1 MLAYLF
7 SVSREN
13 GSGFSF
19 LAKLKFLSPENTLAG
34 PQYGSLFVMLR
45 RLKKPRGVVIT
56 GMGCV
61 TPLGIGR
68 EAYWKALQRGESGVQ
83 RIESFDVSASPVKIA
98 AEVRGF
104 DWEAELN
111 PKDRRHVP
119 RTVPLALAA
128 AREALDDAR
137 LYPNDFSLTERRE
150 VGVILGTGGGGLAFT
165 EQQYEY
171 WYVGPRHKA
180 SVYTIPAST
189 HGGLS
194 SELSMAFGLRGLS
207 HIVSTGCTS
216 STDAIAYAAEHI
228 AVGRQEVMLAG
239 GVDAPI
245 APGIL
250 AGFNLMTVL
259 TNEWNDEPHR
269 ASRPF
274 SSNRSGIVL
283 GEGSWIYVLEERE
296 RAEARGAKIYAEIT
310 GYGATCDAYH
320 RVRLAENGEEPAR
333 AMQLALEDAGRNAAE
348 VDYVNLHGTSTLL
361 NDRIETHALKLA
373 FGDEAQHIPMSATKS
388 QIGHPQGAS
397 GAAGI
402 GATLCAM
409 HTNLIPPTIN
419 LDEADPVCDLDYVP
433 NTAREAT
440 VRIALCNC
448 IGFGSK
454 NSALV
459 IEKQ

>member
-1 MLAYLF
+1 
-7 SVSREN
+7 
-13 GSGFSF
+13 
-19 LAKLKFLSPENTLAG
+19 
-34 PQYGSLFVMLR
+34 MLR
-45 RLKKPRGVVIT
+45 GFTRPRRVVIT

-68 EAYWKALQRGESGVQ
+68 EAYWNALIAGKSGVR
-83 RIESFDVSASPVKIA
+83 RIETFDPSSFPVQIA
-98 AEVRGF
+98 AEVPSF
-104 DWEAELN
+104 DWEAQLN
-111 PKDRRHVP
+111 PKDRKHVP

-128 AREALDDAR
+128 AREAMADAR
-137 LYPNDFSLTERRE
+137 LFPQDMSLDERRAF
-150 VGVILGTGGGGLAFT
+150 GVELGTGGGGLAFT

-171 WYVGPRHKA
+171 WYVGPTTKA
-180 SVYTIPAST
+180 SVYTIPSST

-216 STDAIAYAAEHI
+216 STDAIAYAAQHI
-228 AVGRQEVMLAG
+228 ALGRQDQMLAG

-259 TNEWNDEPHR
+259 TNDWNNEPQR

-274 SSNRSGIVL
+274 SLNRSGMVL
-283 GEGSWIYVLEERE
+283 GEGSWIYVLEELKH
-296 RAEARGAKIYAEIT
+296 AVARGAQIYAEII

-320 RVRLAENGEEPAR
+320 RVRLAEDGSEPAR
-333 AMQLALEDAGRNAAE
+333 AMQLALQDAGVE
-348 VDYVNLHGTSTLL
+348 PKDIDYVNLHGTSTVL
-361 NDRIETHALKLA
+361 NDRIETAALKRA
-373 FGDEAQHIPMSATKS
+373 FDGHAARIPMSATKS

-397 GAAGI
+397 GAAGL
-402 GATLCAM
+402 GAALCAM
-409 HTNLIPPTIN
+409 HTNRIPPTIN
-419 LDEADPVCDLDYVP
+419 LEEPDPLCDLDYVP
-433 NTAREAT
+433 NEAREANVKT
-440 VRIALCNC
+440 ALCNC

-459 IEKQ
+459 VQRLAES

>member
-1 MLAYLF
+1 MLK
-7 SVSREN
+7 
-13 GSGFSF
+13 GF
-19 LAKLKFLSPENTLAG
+19 TR
-34 PQYGSLFVMLR
+34 LR
-45 RLKKPRGVVIT
+45 RVVIT

-68 EAYWKALQRGESGVQ
+68 EAFWNALVAGKSGVR
-83 RIESFDVSASPVKIA
+83 RIETFDPSSFPVQIA
-98 AEVRGF
+98 AEVPSF
-104 DWEAELN
+104 DWEAQLN
-111 PKDRRHVP
+111 PKDRKHVP

-128 AREALDDAR
+128 AREALEDAR
-137 LYPNDFSLTERRE
+137 LAPQDMPLDERRAF
-150 VGVILGTGGGGLAFT
+150 GVELGTGGGGLAFT

-171 WYVGPRHKA
+171 WYVGPTNKA

-216 STDAIAYAAEHI
+216 STDAIAYASQHI
-228 AVGRQEVMLAG
+228 ALGRQDLMLAG

-250 AGFNLMTVL
+250 AAFNLMTVL

-274 SSNRSGIVL
+274 SRNRSGMVL
-283 GEGSWIYVLEERE
+283 GEGSWIYVLEELKH
-296 RAEARGAKIYAEIT
+296 ALSRGAQIYGEIA

-320 RVRLAENGEEPAR
+320 RVRLAEDGDEPAR
-333 AMQLALEDAGRNAAE
+333 AMRLALQDAGLEAKDI
-348 VDYVNLHGTSTLL
+348 DYVNLHGTSTVL
-361 NDRIETHALKLA
+361 NDRIETSALKLA
-373 FGDEAQHIPMSATKS
+373 FDGHAARIPMSGTKS

-397 GAAGI
+397 GAAGL
-402 GATLCAM
+402 GAALCAM
-409 HTNLIPPTIN
+409 HTNKIPPTIN
-419 LDEADPVCDLDYVP
+419 LEEPDPHCDLDYVP
-433 NTAREAT
+433 NEAREAN
-440 VRIALCNC
+440 VRTALCNC

-459 IEKQ
+459 VQRLVEP